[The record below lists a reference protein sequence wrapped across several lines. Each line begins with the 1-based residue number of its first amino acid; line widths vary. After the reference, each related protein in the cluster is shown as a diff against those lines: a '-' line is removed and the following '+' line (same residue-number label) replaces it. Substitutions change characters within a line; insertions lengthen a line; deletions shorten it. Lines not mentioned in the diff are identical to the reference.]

1 MRIASDAHKY
11 AKARHTTMREARRHM
26 WPIWRAIASVYL
38 PYTHPWLLDGRTEK
52 KISLSEN
59 YITST
64 GLQSVRVQTAGL
76 MNGITSPTRPWIKY
90 GIGPDDSKLSIAT
103 RKWLYQS
110 AAITHMV
117 LARSNYYNT
126 QAMSYFDIGLFGI
139 SGKQIFED
147 YRDVIRVQRYNV
159 GEFYVAFDSSGRLY
173 EYSRECTK
181 TLQELHDDFGEENL
195 PPQLRDEYK
204 NPISRGRL
212 YRTIH
217 FVSRKIEGLPSYVQQ
232 REWRELY
239 YLQDGNI
246 ADGDVLSAKG
256 YREQPGTFPRW
267 GGELLYGN
275 SPGLDAYADMCELIQ
290 LLLDKGVGIE
300 KMVKPPM
307 LYDAQ
312 LRNQKKSTAPDG
324 YSYVAN
330 LANFTGARPL
340 YQTQIPVQELR
351 ADIQEVKSSIQE
363 IFHNPLFNM
372 ISQLDTVRSANEI
385 DARRE
390 EKLVLLS
397 HFLERFENEALDP
410 DIERVFNICMR
421 AGLFPD
427 PPAEVRNNEI
437 DIQYISI
444 LTTAQRALNT
454 VPMERMLQAVGEV
467 INVAPNVL
475 DLINFDEYVYTYGR
489 DIGVQPAI
497 FNDTDQVA
505 ALRQARNEREQQAAL
520 MEQSGHIIDAA
531 RNLSETKVQG
541 GANALERVLG

>member
-1 MRIASDAHKY
+1 
-11 AKARHTTMREARRHM
+11 
-26 WPIWRAIASVYL
+26 
-38 PYTHPWLLDGRTEK
+38 
-52 KISLSEN
+52 
-59 YITST
+59 
-64 GLQSVRVQTAGL
+64 
-76 MNGITSPTRPWIKY
+76 
-90 GIGPDDSKLSIAT
+90 
-103 RKWLYQS
+103 
-110 AAITHMV
+110 
-117 LARSNYYNT
+117 
-126 QAMSYFDIGLFGI
+126 
-139 SGKQIFED
+139 
-147 YRDVIRVQRYNV
+147 
-159 GEFYVAFDSSGRLY
+159 
-173 EYSRECTK
+173 
-181 TLQELHDDFGEENL
+181 
-195 PPQLRDEYK
+195 
-204 NPISRGRL
+204 
-212 YRTIH
+212 
-217 FVSRKIEGLPSYVQQ
+217 
-232 REWRELY
+232 
-239 YLQDGNI
+239 
-246 ADGDVLSAKG
+246 
-256 YREQPGTFPRW
+256 
-267 GGELLYGN
+267 
-275 SPGLDAYADMCELIQ
+275 
-290 LLLDKGVGIE
+290 
-300 KMVKPPM
+300 
-307 LYDAQ
+307 
-312 LRNQKKSTAPDG
+312 
-324 YSYVAN
+324 
-330 LANFTGARPL
+330 
-340 YQTQIPVQELR
+340 
-351 ADIQEVKSSIQE
+351 
-363 IFHNPLFNM
+363 M